1 MTHDEKRRYL
11 LEALLQERGEPSR
24 IPADA
29 ESQQK
34 LLRALLNVRQPAP
47 VSDAFLQVQD
57 EYLAERLAQRGV
69 TDSAD
74 LVSTAE
80 GLCLWRGDI
89 TTLKA
94 DGIVNAANSAMLGC
108 FVPCHGCID
117 NAIHTYAGV
126 QLRLAL
132 AQLMKKQGREEPVGR
147 AQITPAFNL
156 PSRYVLHTVGPM
168 VPGRLTSHHEYQL
181 ASCYRACLALAD
193 ENHLKSL
200 AFCCIYTGEFLF
212 PRFRAAEIAL
222 DTVRNYR
229 AQTQSKMK
237 VIFNVFQKCDEQ
249 IYRRL
254 LQRH

>member
-34 LLRALLNVRQPAP
+34 LLRALLNVRRPAP

-200 AFCCIYTGEFLF
+200 AFCCISTGEFLF